1 VQDAEVQTQRRLPS
15 LLLVA
20 GAGALAVAFPVVL
33 VEGRAAK
40 ELPWLAGTGI
50 FIAAA
55 LLVHRRRPELPVARW
70 FALSAGLVGLVQAAD
85 GVLMRATPR
94 LSLEALAWVVAGYQ
108 MLSVLGSIALGHL
121 LGLFPDGRPERPGER
136 RLLRALWWLLPVPL
150 VGLFATTTLIL
161 PDHHQANG
169 IANPYQLD
177 ALAWAGP
184 TIAGV
189 LTALPGVFFVG
200 VVLLV
205 PRYRRADAARRRR
218 IRWLLIPTVFAAGVA
233 LTDFIAWRL
242 FPGGSPSLAAELW
255 LTALWI
261 VAIASLP
268 MAIALAV
275 LRPDLLDVDRLIRRS
290 LVYGAL
296 WACIA
301 VVYVVAAAGLGMV
314 ASRRFPL
321 GLAIALTVG
330 ATLLFQPARARLER
344 AADRWVFGTRTDP
357 AHLVTRLGATLE
369 DTVELESLLPRMA
382 DTLQEGL
389 GLTWARVRLT
399 PAPAADARASD
410 RTHDHAGDRAHDHA
424 GDRTHDHA
432 GGRTGER
439 AGDRMHDHVRDR
451 TTDHHAGDRADAGR
465 GERAGVDGE
474 EVPALTVPIEL
485 DGERLGVVECGPR
498 RQGMLTPDDAA
509 LVVTFARQAALA
521 VRNVRLTAELERS
534 RARLV
539 RAQELERRR
548 LERDLHDGVQQD
560 LVALLGHSARVR
572 RELERDADA
581 GAAALDDL
589 QAGLRHVLGEL
600 RELAHGIHP
609 SVLSD
614 RGLLEAVESLAARS
628 AVPVAVRADPALR
641 GVRFAQEIEGASYF
655 TVAEALANASKHAAA
670 TAIDV
675 TLAHHDGR
683 LDITVCDDGAGFDRA
698 TAVGDGLVNLAERL
712 AALGGRLQIET
723 RPGAGTTLTA
733 HLRLADG

>member
-1 VQDAEVQTQRRLPS
+1 
-15 LLLVA
+15 
-20 GAGALAVAFPVVL
+20 VV
-33 VEGRAAK
+33 
-40 ELPWLAGTGI
+40 
-50 FIAAA
+50 
-55 LLVHRRRPELPVARW
+55 
-70 FALSAGLVGLVQAAD
+70 
-85 GVLMRATPR
+85 
-94 LSLEALAWVVAGYQ
+94 GYQ
-108 MLSVLGSIALGHL
+108 LLSVLGSIALGHL

-150 VGLFATTTLIL
+150 VGLVATSTLVL
-161 PDHHQANG
+161 PDHHQAGG

-184 TIAGV
+184 TLTGV

-233 LTDFIAWRL
+233 LTDFVAWRL
-242 FPGGSPSLAAELW
+242 FPDGSPSVAAELW
-255 LTALWI
+255 LTALWV

-268 MAIALAV
+268 IAIALAV

-296 WACIA
+296 WASIA
-301 VVYVVAAAGLGMV
+301 VVYVVAAAGLGLA

-321 GLAIALTVG
+321 GLAIAITVG

-344 AADRWVFGTRTDP
+344 TADRWVFGTRTDP
-357 AHLVTRLGATLE
+357 AHLVSRLGTALE

-389 GLTWARVRLT
+389 GLTWARVRLDPL
-399 PAPAADARASD
+399 PAD
-410 RTHDHAGDRAHDHA
+410 
-424 GDRTHDHA
+424 
-432 GGRTGER
+432 
-439 AGDRMHDHVRDR
+439 
-451 TTDHHAGDRADAGR
+451 
-465 GERAGVDGE
+465 DGPPGHGSE
-474 EVPALTVPIEL
+474 PPALTVPIEL

-498 RQGMLTPDDAA
+498 QQGALSADDAA
-509 LVVTFARQAALA
+509 LVATFARQAALA

-581 GAAALDDL
+581 GAAALEDL

-628 AVPVAVRADPALR
+628 AVPVAVRADPSLR

-675 TLAHHDGR
+675 TLAHHDGG
-683 LDITVCDDGAGFDRA
+683 LDITVHDDGAGFDPA

-712 AALGGRLQIET
+712 AALGGRLQVDT

>member
-1 VQDAEVQTQRRLPS
+1 VPFVQDAGVHTQRRSPT
-15 LLLVA
+15 LLLAA
-20 GAGALAVAFPVVL
+20 GAGALAVTVPVVL
-33 VEGRAAK
+33 AGGRAAK
-40 ELPWLAGTGI
+40 ELPWIAGTAV
-50 FIAAA
+50 FLAAA
-55 LLVHRRRPELPVARW
+55 AVVHRRRPELAVARW
-70 FALSAGLVGLVQAAD
+70 FAISAGLVGMVQALD
-85 GVLMRATPR
+85 GILLRVTPMV
-94 LSLEALAWVVAGYQ
+94 SVEALAWLAVGYQ
-108 MLSVLGSIALGHL
+108 LISVVGGIALTYL
-121 LGLFPDGRPERPGER
+121 IGLFPDGRPERPGER

-150 VGLFATTTLIL
+150 LGLVTTATLIL
-161 PDHHQANG
+161 PSYHRTG
-169 IANPYQLD
+169 TVANPHQLE

-184 TIAGV
+184 VVGG
-189 LTALPGVFFVG
+189 LLSALQGVFVLG

-205 PRYRRADAARRRR
+205 PRYRRAGARRRR
-218 IRWLLIPTVFAAGVA
+218 QIRWLLVPTVFAAGVA
-233 LTDFIAWRL
+233 VTDLVAWRL
-242 FPGGSPSLAAELW
+242 FPDGAPTAGAEVW
-255 LTALWI
+255 LSTLWI

-268 MAIALAV
+268 LAIATAV

-296 WACIA
+296 WAGIA
-301 VVYVVAAAGLGMV
+301 AVYVVAAAGLGMA

-321 GLAIALTVG
+321 ALAIAITVG

-369 DTVELESLLPRMA
+369 GTVELESLLPRMA

-389 GLTWARVRLT
+389 GLTWARVRLD
-399 PAPAADARASD
+399 PAPVVDERGGDVAA
-410 RTHDHAGDRAHDHA
+410 
-424 GDRTHDHA
+424 
-432 GGRTGER
+432 
-439 AGDRMHDHVRDR
+439 
-451 TTDHHAGDRADAGR
+451 
-465 GERAGVDGE
+465 E
-474 EVPALTVPIEL
+474 EPALTVPVEL

-498 RQGMLTPDDAA
+498 RQGLLTADDAA
-509 LVVTFARQAALA
+509 LVATFARQAALA

-572 RELERDADA
+572 RELERDAA
-581 GAAALDDL
+581 SGAVALDDL
-589 QAGLRHVLGEL
+589 QAGIRHVLGGL

-628 AVPVAVRADPALR
+628 AVPVAVRADPELR
-641 GVRFAQEIEGASYF
+641 GLRFAQEIEGAGYF

-670 TAIDV
+670 SAIDV
-675 TLAHHDGR
+675 TLAHHDGG
-683 LDITVCDDGAGFDRA
+683 LDITVRDDGTGFDPA
-698 TAVGDGLVNLAERL
+698 TALGDGLVNLAERL
-712 AALGGRLQIET
+712 AALGGRLQVEAA
-723 RPGAGTTLTA
+723 PGSGTTLSA